1 MTVFSIFYGDKVP
14 DVGTVDGGQRKT
26 RRGWRQRVA
35 RMAAHCALRLDRL
48 RIEIGYG
55 KTNRAYGIL
64 GCKLND
70 FISNVHSYIVAIADL
85 DRMI

>member
-1 MTVFSIFYGDKVP
+1 
-14 DVGTVDGGQRKT
+14 
-26 RRGWRQRVA
+26 
-35 RMAAHCALRLDRL
+35 MAAHCALRLDRL

-64 GCKLND
+64 GCKFND
-70 FISNVHSYIVAIADL
+70 FISNLHSNIVAIADL